1 MTMIRMFVKHKVH
14 DDAAWRKGYD
24 AYESTRVKLGLRGH
38 AVCSDGDDGKEV
50 TAWHDFANV
59 DAAKTFASSNEL
71 KAAMKRAGL
80 EGAPTIW
87 FTRDT

>member
-1 MTMIRMFVKHKVH
+1 MIRMFVKHKVH
-14 DDAAWRKGYD
+14 DYAEWRTGYD

-59 DAAKTFASSNEL
+59 DAAKTFAGSDEL
-71 KAAMKRAGL
+71 KAAMKCAGV
-80 EGAPTIW
+80 EGSPTIW
-87 FTRDT
+87 FTHA